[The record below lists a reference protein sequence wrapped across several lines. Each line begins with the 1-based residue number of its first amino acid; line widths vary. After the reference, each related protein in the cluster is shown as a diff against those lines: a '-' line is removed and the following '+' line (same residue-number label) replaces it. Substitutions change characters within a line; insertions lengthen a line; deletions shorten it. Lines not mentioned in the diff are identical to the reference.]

1 MTRDGGEGVGWSF
14 MDVCVKWIF
23 LWEMNGSKEGSQR
36 VRMWGQMTENGAKY
50 SLKQDIWKKRED
62 GEEILGG
69 SSGSKKTVGRDRRRV
84 EYQNMSTGG
93 SRGRRGEYERR

>member
-1 MTRDGGEGVGWSF
+1 
-14 MDVCVKWIF
+14 
-23 LWEMNGSKEGSQR
+23 MNGSKEGSQR

-62 GEEILGG
+62 GEEIFGG

-93 SRGRRGEYERR
+93 SGGRRGVYERR